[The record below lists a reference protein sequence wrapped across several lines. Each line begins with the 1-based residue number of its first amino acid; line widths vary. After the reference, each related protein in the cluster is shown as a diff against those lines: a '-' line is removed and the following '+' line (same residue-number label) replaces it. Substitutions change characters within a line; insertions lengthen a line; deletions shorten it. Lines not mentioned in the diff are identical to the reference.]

1 MDNDR
6 KKIILV
12 DDDATCRQQGRAVL
26 KDLFEVYPLPSA
38 NKLFEMLGKFM
49 PDLILLDIQM
59 PGSDGFETI
68 ARLKS
73 NPHYSHIPVIFLTAT
88 HDKKTVIKGSAL
100 GAAGFIS
107 KPFSAEDLFEHVEKF
122 FKPPVEKPAL
132 TEEKPTLTEEKDIR
146 NEKPVVL
153 AIDDSPDVLKAVFSM
168 LRDAYK
174 VFALPKPEKLKDFLT
189 KTTPDIFLLDYEMP
203 DISGFDLIPVIR
215 EFPEH
220 KETPII
226 FLTSSGTIE
235 HLTVAVDLGAS
246 DFIVKPFE
254 TDVLR
259 AKVAKSIAR
268 HPHHD

>member
-1 MDNDR
+1 M
-6 KKIILV
+6 LV
-12 DDDATCRQQGRAVL
+12 DDDPECRQQGRAIL
-26 KDLFEVYPLPSA
+26 KDYFEVYPLPSA
-38 NKLFEMLGKFM
+38 SKLFEMLGKFL

-59 PGSDGFETI
+59 PVTDGFDTI
-68 ARLKS
+68 ERLKS
-73 NPHYSHIPVIFLTAT
+73 NPHYTHIPVIFLTASK
-88 HDKKTVIKGSAL
+88 DKKTVIKGSAL
-100 GAAGFIS
+100 GAVGFIS
-107 KPFSAEDLFEHVEKF
+107 KPFTADDLFEHVEKCF
-122 FKPPVEKPAL
+122 SAPEDKITTPVKKEV
-132 TEEKPTLTEEKDIR
+132 KDD
-146 NEKPVVL
+146 KPVVL

-168 LRDAYK
+168 LRGDYK

-203 DISGFDLIPVIR
+203 DISGFDLIPIIR

-254 TDVLR
+254 MDVLR
-259 AKVAKSIAR
+259 SKVKKSIAK